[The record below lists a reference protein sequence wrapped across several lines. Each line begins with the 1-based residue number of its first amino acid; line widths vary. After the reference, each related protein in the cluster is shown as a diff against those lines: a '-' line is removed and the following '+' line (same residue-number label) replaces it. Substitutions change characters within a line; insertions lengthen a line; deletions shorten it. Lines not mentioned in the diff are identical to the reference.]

1 MGEAGEEE
9 GRSEGK
15 RNGAGLV
22 SPSGQRRGNLHLHL
36 HLHLHHDSNPQNL
49 EGPSVQIKIGARC
62 GAQRVRRG
70 RLQGVM
76 VKG

>member
-9 GRSEGK
+9 GRTEGK
-15 RNGAGLV
+15 RYGAGLV
-22 SPSGQRRGNLHLHL
+22 SPFGQRRGNLHLY
-36 HLHLHHDSNPQNL
+36 LHHDSNPQNL